1 MSTCISID
9 EIIDD
14 FPDLTEAD
22 IRFIDQLIEVATR
35 LSSSNPDHDKPLRM
49 LNSSSRVRFP
59 VLTAS

>member
-35 LSSSNPDHDKPLRM
+35 LSSSNPDHEIGRAH
-49 LNSSSRVRFP
+49 V
-59 VLTAS
+59 